1 VQLIL
6 AKISIK
12 FAIFHSSDGNS
23 MNYFNYTMNKIDI
36 LIELNPSI
44 YIYYTMT
51 KIVILMRNWLVHSV
65 RWKPKKKKHRLLWVK
80 I

>member
-12 FAIFHSSDGNS
+12 FATFHSSDGNS
-23 MNYFNYTMNKIDI
+23 MNYFNYTMSKIDI
-36 LIELNPSI
+36 LIELNAKTQKLS
-44 YIYYTMT
+44 
-51 KIVILMRNWLVHSV
+51 L
-65 RWKPKKKKHRLLWVK
+65 VK

>member
-1 VQLIL
+1 MQLIL

-44 YIYYTMT
+44 YIY
-51 KIVILMRNWLVHSV
+51 IIQWL
-65 RWKPKKKKHRLLWVK
+65 K
-80 I
+80 